1 MSLITVNIFIFKNIH
16 TKRLFSCR
24 WCITTIKSII
34 IHEYQHKSTRVNTN
48 QTSPTRVNTN
58 QHESDTSKHESDT
71 SNTRPTRVNTNQHE
85 SKTSL
90 DHKKYGQTKFN
101 CNLSVVF
108 FRKTCGRLHL
118 SMVSVFF
125 SNLLPAITIKNCFF
139 IQVFI
144 LQSIT
149 LFTAIHCVV
158 RIFPIRTEYGEIRSI
173 SPYPVWMWEYADQN
187 NSEYG
192 HFSRSD
198 CNLQQLLCNR

>member
-1 MSLITVNIFIFKNIH
+1 MSLITVKNFIFKNIH

-58 QHESDTSKHESDT
+58 QHES
-71 SNTRPTRVNTNQHE
+71 
-85 SKTSL
+85 KTSL

-125 SNLLPAITIKNCFF
+125 SYLLPAITIKNCFF

-158 RIFPIRTEYGEIRSI
+158 RIFPHSDWIRRDTEYLSI
-173 SPYPVWMWEYADQN
+173 SSLNVGICGPE
-187 NSEYG
+187 
-192 HFSRSD
+192 
-198 CNLQQLLCNR
+198 